1 MSPKERRKSRVLA
14 VQLAYGCEL
23 SGNSAENLLENCF
36 SGKNAQSKN
45 IRKYSLNLLKH
56 THKNIDKIDKIIGD
70 NSKNWELNRI
80 ALTDKLV
87 LRLAISEMMH
97 VKDVPGKVSISEAV
111 EISKVFGTKDSGPFV
126 NGILDAIFKRINKGE
141 YILN

>member
-23 SGNSAENLLENCF
+23 SDNSAENLLENCF
-36 SGKNAQSKN
+36 TGENVKPENVQ
-45 IRKYSLNLLKH
+45 KYSLDLVKLSQ
-56 THKNIDKIDKIIGD
+56 KNIDKLDNIIDD
-70 NSKNWELNRI
+70 NAKNWELKRI

-87 LRLAISEMMH
+87 LRLAITEMLH
-97 VKDVPGKVSISEAV
+97 CSDVPPKVSISEAV
-111 EISKVFGTKDSGPFV
+111 EISKMFGTKDSGPFV
-126 NGILDAIFKRINKGE
+126 NGILDAVYKKINQGE

>member
-1 MSPKERRKSRVLA
+1 MSPRDRRKSRVLA

-23 SGNSAENLLENCF
+23 SENSPESLLENCF
-36 SGKNAQSKN
+36 TGENAKSEN
-45 IRKYSLNLLKH
+45 IQEYSLNLVKLTKR
-56 THKNIDKIDKIIGD
+56 NIVKIDRIIDG

-87 LRLAISEMMH
+87 LRLAIAEMLH
-97 VKDVPGKVSISEAV
+97 IEDVPPKVSISEAV
-111 EISKVFGTKDSGPFV
+111 EISKMFGTIGSGPFV
-126 NGILDAIFKRINKGE
+126 NGILDAIFKKINKGE